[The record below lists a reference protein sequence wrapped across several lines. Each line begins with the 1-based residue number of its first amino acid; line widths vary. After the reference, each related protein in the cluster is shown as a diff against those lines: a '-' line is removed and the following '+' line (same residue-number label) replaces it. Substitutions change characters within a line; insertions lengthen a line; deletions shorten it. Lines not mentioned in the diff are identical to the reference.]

1 MQQAVKTQAIGIQ
14 RIRGQLTGNLP
25 ELVFH
30 GLGNAHIKDAL
41 HQGFDREKVSVD
53 VLKIAD
59 GLLERIL
66 RRGLLGASGSGG
78 GRSRVNT
85 RLRGGFL

>member
-1 MQQAVKTQAIGIQ
+1 VQPAVEAQAIGIQ

-30 GLGNAHIKDAL
+30 GLGNAHIKDVL
-41 HQGFDREKVSVD
+41 HQRFDREEMGVD
-53 VLKIAD
+53 VLEVAD
-59 GLLERIL
+59 GLLQSLL
-66 RRGLLGASGSGG
+66 RRGFLGSSTSGG
-78 GRSRVNT
+78 GSRRLGA